1 MTLESP
7 AAYAAPVPNNVVS
20 AAGKRQCSMGE
31 CKIATV
37 RIFTFVFNAL
47 LIFGQ
52 TPDTDT
58 TSQSGVQSLV
68 NVLISALQTY
78 QAQNTPSNFN
88 STADFAVPE
97 DTGPEPEPVVDAMEL
112 ADAGV

>member
-1 MTLESP
+1 MRYTTVVSLLVASWAVLSQSP

-31 CKIATV
+31 CKIAT
-37 RIFTFVFNAL
+37 
-47 LIFGQ
+47 

-78 QAQNTPSNFN
+78 QAQNAPSNFN